1 MEQRTVQKVP
11 PPPRPPGGAR
21 TILRI
26 INFFFGDDDANIGGD
41 GGNDGDGDNIAG
53 GVVGNSER
61 SPQVTISHDVK
72 FFPFL
77 LLSNSNKIEL
87 HFKDFTN
94 MTKNNIFK

>member
-1 MEQRTVQKVP
+1 MEQRTVPKVP
-11 PPPRPPGGAR
+11 PPPRPPRGAR

-26 INFFFGDDDANIGGD
+26 INFLFGDDDANIGGVGD
-41 GGNDGDGDNIAG
+41 NEGDGDNIAG
-53 GVVGNSER
+53 GVVGNSEQ
-61 SPQVTISHDVK
+61 SPQATTVHDVK

-94 MTKNNIFK
+94 MTKNTIFK